1 MAGKVQIEIPKEKV
15 AAFCRKWK
23 IAEAWLFGSA
33 LREDFRPESDVD
45 VLVRFAPD
53 AKWRFYDLMDMEEE
67 LAAILGRKVDLI
79 ERRLVEQSENYI
91 RRKHILSHLEPLYVA
106 G

>member
-1 MAGKVQIEIPKEKV
+1 MGGKVQIEIPKEKI

-23 IAEAWLFGSA
+23 IAEAWPFGSA
-33 LREDFRPESDVD
+33 LREDFKPESDVD
-45 VLVRFAPD
+45 VLVRFAPG
-53 AKWRFYDLMDMEEE
+53 AKWRFHDRMDMEEE
-67 LAAILGRKVDLI
+67 IAAILGRKVDLI